1 MRLPS
6 QARSSRPSTLGIFL
20 LEKEKLLYWFL
31 DLFHYGIEPLRSLD
45 RQILMNSN
53 TKHLQNIS
61 HFSVSF
67 NITYT
72 NRTHDC
78 RFDHLKGWFSSNKKS
93 LWKVKT
99 SAKSCPNLLF
109 LTLFYQEMNN
119 IQLQQLQQEEATRI
133 RLNQNVNKL
142 EHQVQNLTTVSSVWS
157 RLLNQQHFSYGDEAN
172 W

>member
-1 MRLPS
+1 MIGCFKKKRENCLRKCFGTKKKKKGNPD
-6 QARSSRPSTLGIFL
+6 QNLTLGF
-20 LEKEKLLYWFL
+20 
-31 DLFHYGIEPLRSLD
+31 P
-45 RQILMNSN
+45 
-53 TKHLQNIS
+53 
-61 HFSVSF
+61 VSF

-72 NRTHDC
+72 NWTHVPTDY
-78 RFDHLKGWFSSNKKS
+78 RRGNSFDHLRGWISSSGKN

-99 SAKSCPNLLF
+99 TAKSCPNLLF

-142 EHQVQNLTTVSSVWS
+142 EHQVQNLTTVSSVRS
-157 RLLNQQHFSYGDEAN
+157 SPLHQQHFSYGNKAT

>member
-1 MRLPS
+1 MLLNEKKKKKWNPD
-6 QARSSRPSTLGIFL
+6 QNLTLGQRSSVS
-20 LEKEKLLYWFL
+20 EQL
-31 DLFHYGIEPLRSLD
+31 DPQH
-45 RQILMNSN
+45 
-53 TKHLQNIS
+53 IS
-61 HFSVSF
+61 HFPVSF

-72 NRTHDC
+72 NWTHVPTDC
-78 RFDHLKGWFSSNKKS
+78 RRGNSFDHLAGWISSSGKN

-99 SAKSCPNLLF
+99 TAKSCPNLLF

-142 EHQVQNLTTVSSVWS
+142 EHQVQNLTTVSSVRS
-157 RLLNQQHFSYGDEAN
+157 SPLHQQHLSYGNEAI